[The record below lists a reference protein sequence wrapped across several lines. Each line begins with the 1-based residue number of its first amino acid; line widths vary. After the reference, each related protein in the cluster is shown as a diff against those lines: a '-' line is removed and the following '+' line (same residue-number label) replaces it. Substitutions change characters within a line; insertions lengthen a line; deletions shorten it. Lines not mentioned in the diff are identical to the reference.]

1 MDVSDGLAQSCN
13 YVPSAASELESDL
26 DGSAST
32 ITVSFSLLDEPARI
46 DCGISL
52 SIPVS
57 MSLTS
62 GDGGLL
68 EELEVELNSSD
79 GTEVSVWA
87 QLDGNEL
94 SGLLAS
100 SVSGGET
107 LRLELN
113 ILFDA
118 ETATIEGWFQELD
131 ASDSTLERNIL
142 LLRSGSVG
150 DCESTVER

>member
-1 MDVSDGLAQSCN
+1 M
-13 YVPSAASELESDL
+13 
-26 DGSAST
+26 
-32 ITVSFSLLDEPARI
+32 
-46 DCGISL
+46 
-52 SIPVS
+52 
-57 MSLTS
+57 
-62 GDGGLL
+62 
-68 EELEVELNSSD
+68 
-79 GTEVSVWA
+79 A